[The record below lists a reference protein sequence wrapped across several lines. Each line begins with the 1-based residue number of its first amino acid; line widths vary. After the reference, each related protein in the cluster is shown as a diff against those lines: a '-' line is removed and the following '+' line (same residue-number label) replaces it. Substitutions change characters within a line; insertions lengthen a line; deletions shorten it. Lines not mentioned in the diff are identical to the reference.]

1 MNNKDAIFKS
11 FKTIMEM
18 LEDRRVDIGDV
29 SKDVGQELLNG
40 FVSNNKVLFEVVL
53 NTVKI
58 VYCTSSKVKW
68 ADFKKHFED
77 ENPYSLYIC
86 VIKDKMSQNNTKML
100 TSLKLNIQVFDIKN
114 LQYNVSRHMLVP
126 KHELVEDEEEIRT
139 LIQNL
144 NLKSK
149 FQLPLI
155 LKTDAM
161 AKYLGLKNGDVVKIT
176 RISPTAGEYVMFRCC
191 V

>member
-18 LEDRRVDIGDV
+18 LEDRKIDIGGV
-29 SKDVGQELLNG
+29 STDSGQELLNG
-40 FVSNNKVLFEVVL
+40 FVSNNKVLFEVLL
-53 NTVKI
+53 NSVKI

-68 ADFKKHFED
+68 ADLKKHFED
-77 ENPYSLYIC
+77 DTPYKLYIC
-86 VIKDKMSQNNTKML
+86 VIKDKMSQNNTKMFS
-100 TSLKLNIQVFDIKN
+100 TLKLNLQVFDIKN
-114 LQYNVSRHMLVP
+114 LQYNVSKHILVP
-126 KHELVEDEEEIRT
+126 KHELVTNEEEIKT
-139 LIQNL
+139 LVQNL
-144 NLKSK
+144 SLTSK

-161 AKYLGLKNGDVVKIT
+161 AKYLGLKNGDVVRIT
-176 RISPTAGEYVMFRCC
+176 RISPTAGEYVMYRCC

>member
-18 LEDRRVDIGDV
+18 LEDRGIDVGGV
-29 SKDVGQELLNG
+29 SKDSGPELLHG
-40 FVSNNKVLFEVVL
+40 FVSNNKVVFEVVL
-53 NTVKI
+53 NKVKI

-68 ADFKKHFED
+68 ADLKKYFED
-77 ENPYSLYIC
+77 ETPYSLYIC
-86 VIKDKMSQNNTKML
+86 VIKDKMSQNNTKMIS
-100 TSLKLNIQVFDIKN
+100 SLKLNVQVFDIKH
-114 LQYNVSRHMLVP
+114 LQYNVSKHVLVP
-126 KHELVEDEEEIRT
+126 KHELVRDEEEVKAI
-139 LIQNL
+139 IHNL

-176 RISPTAGEYVMFRCC
+176 RVSPTAGEYIMYRCC

>member
-18 LEDRRVDIGDV
+18 LEDRDVDVGGV
-29 SKDVGQELLNG
+29 SKDSGPEILHG
-40 FVSNNKVLFEVVL
+40 FVNNNKVVFEVVL
-53 NTVKI
+53 NKVKI

-68 ADFKKHFED
+68 ADLKKYFED
-77 ENPYSLYIC
+77 ETPYSLYIC

-100 TSLKLNIQVFDIKN
+100 SSLKLNVQVFDIKH
-114 LQYNVSRHMLVP
+114 LQYNVSKHILVP
-126 KHELVEDEEEIRT
+126 KHELVRDEEEVKSI
-139 LIQNL
+139 IHNF

-161 AKYLGLKNGDVVKIT
+161 AKYLGLKNGDVVRIT
-176 RISPTAGEYVMFRCC
+176 RVSPTAGEYIMYRCC

>member
-18 LEDRRVDIGDV
+18 LEDRGVDVGGV
-29 SKDVGQELLNG
+29 SKDSGPELLHG
-40 FVSNNKVLFEVVL
+40 FVNNNKVVFEVVL
-53 NTVKI
+53 NRVKI

-68 ADFKKHFED
+68 ADLKKYFED
-77 ENPYSLYIC
+77 ETPYSLYIC

-100 TSLKLNIQVFDIKN
+100 SSLKLNVQVFDIKH
-114 LQYNVSRHMLVP
+114 LQYNVSKHILVP
-126 KHELVEDEEEIRT
+126 KHELVRDEEEVKGI
-139 LIQNL
+139 IHNF

-161 AKYLGLKNGDVVKIT
+161 AKYLGLKNGDVVRIT
-176 RISPTAGEYVMFRCC
+176 RVSPTAGEYIMYRCC